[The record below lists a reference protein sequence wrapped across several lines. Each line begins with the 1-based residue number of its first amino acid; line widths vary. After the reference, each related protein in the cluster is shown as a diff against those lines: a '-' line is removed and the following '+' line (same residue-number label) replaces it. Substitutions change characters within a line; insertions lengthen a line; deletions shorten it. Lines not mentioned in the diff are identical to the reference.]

1 MKDKDKE
8 KSRRFK
14 HLLTLTKSSNVLYV
28 SEKSKM
34 QFFAHLVP
42 NLAAKIAWENGLPS
56 KDNNALIVDL
66 LCKFINWLIV
76 DLLRRLLSI
85 LIL

>member
-1 MKDKDKE
+1 
-8 KSRRFK
+8 
-14 HLLTLTKSSNVLYV
+14 
-28 SEKSKM
+28 M

>member
-1 MKDKDKE
+1 MIKSIVREMLEELFRILMKDKDKE

-42 NLAAKIAWENGLPS
+42 NLAAKIA
-56 KDNNALIVDL
+56 
-66 LCKFINWLIV
+66 
-76 DLLRRLLSI
+76 
-85 LIL
+85 